1 MDIALTD
8 ETNHLQ
14 EEHFTLI
21 NELIL
26 ASATELKLD
35 ENFELSITIVNN
47 QKIQKINRE
56 YRSIDR
62 ATDVISFAM
71 EDNVEEEMAI
81 FFEEDD
87 LPFPR
92 LLGDIFISIDQ
103 AIEQAAQYGHSL
115 ERELGFLVVHGFL
128 HLNGFDHQTP
138 AEEKEMFGLQE
149 KILKEYGLER

>member
-47 QKIQKINRE
+47 QKIQEINRE
-56 YRSIDR
+56 YRLIDR